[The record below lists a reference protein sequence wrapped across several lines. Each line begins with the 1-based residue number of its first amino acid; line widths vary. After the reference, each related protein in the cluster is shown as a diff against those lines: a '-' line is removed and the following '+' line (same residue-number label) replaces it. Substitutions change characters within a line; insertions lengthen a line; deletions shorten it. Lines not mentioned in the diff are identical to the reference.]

1 MPRKITSG
9 RVGAQVL
16 GNLVTSD
23 NSFQSVIENS
33 NIILEPNGT
42 GIVES
47 NSDILITSANGIR
60 FADSDSSN
68 YALVKAPDTVTA
80 NYTLVLPE
88 DDGDAG
94 QTLRT
99 DGSGNLSWNTP
110 ALAVTNR
117 TAADGATYYLAMVD
131 TASLPG
137 SGQSTAGIE
146 DTLSVAD
153 GNRLQFLPNP
163 GRLTVNEISIQGT
176 TTSNSTSTGALI
188 VGGGAGIGGQLTAQ
202 TIVETSSI
210 ALKENIN
217 PINDAL
223 TLITKL
229 KGVTYDRIDNSE
241 HEAGLIAEWTAE
253 VMPDM
258 VAKDTEGNA
267 TGIKYSKLTA
277 YLIEAVK
284 TLKQE
289 IDTLKREH

>member
-16 GNLVTSD
+16 GSLVTAD
-23 NSFQSVIENS
+23 NSFQSVEANA

-47 NSDILITSANGIR
+47 TSDVLIGGNKSLRLEDGDT
-60 FADSDSSN
+60 N
-68 YALVKAPDTVTA
+68 YVAIKAPAALSA
-80 NYTLVLPE
+80 NYTLVLPA
-88 DDGDAG
+88 DDGASG
-94 QTLRT
+94 QTLRS

-110 ALAVTNR
+110 TLSVANR

-131 TASLPG
+131 AASLPG
-137 SGQSTAGIE
+137 SGQSTAGVE

-153 GNRLQFLPNP
+153 GSRLEFIPNP
-163 GRLTVNEISIQGT
+163 GKLTVNQIAILGS
-176 TTSNSTSTGALI
+176 TTSSTTGTGALTVAGGVG
-188 VGGGAGIGGQLTAQ
+188 VGGQVTAT

-217 PINDAL
+217 PIANAL
-223 TLITKL
+223 DLITGL
-229 KGVTYDRIDNSE
+229 KGVTYDRLDNNE
-241 HEAGLIAEWTAE
+241 HEAGLIAEWTND
-253 VMPDM
+253 VLPDM
-258 VAKDTEGNA
+258 VAKDSKGNI

-284 TLKQE
+284 SLKSE
-289 IDTLKREH
+289 VEDLKRKI